1 MATAKLSLYDISIE
15 GLLIEDLLTENEG
28 ELTPE
33 LEARFDALLREGPQ
47 RIEAAAMVVRGLEAS
62 ADACKAEEQ
71 RLKERRLSLEKQA
84 DKLKDRMVFATD
96 AAFSGKVKTPLFTI
110 WTQKA
115 ADSLSISLDEAYT
128 IDHLFEE
135 HPELVKIEKSIDNAA
150 VRSLL
155 KANETSL
162 KAASEILA
170 SPDASEEERKWAA
183 DTLSVIPDAIDV
195 EEKIGKRYLRI
206 K

>member
-1 MATAKLSLYDISIE
+1 MATGKMTLYDLSVE
-15 GLLIEDLLTENEG
+15 GMQIEDMLTAAEG

-33 LEARFDALLREGPQ
+33 LEERFDALLREGPQ

-62 ADACKAEEQ
+62 AAVVKDEEG
-71 RLKERRLSLEKQA
+71 RLRERRMSLEKQA

-96 AAFSGKVKTPLFTI
+96 AAFSGKVKTALFTI

-115 ADSLSISLDEAYT
+115 ADSTSIALDEAYT
-128 IDHLFEE
+128 IDQLREE
-135 HPELVKIEKSIDNAA
+135 RPELVKTECSIDNAA
-150 VRSLL
+150 VRQLL

-162 KAASEILA
+162 KAASDILS
-170 SPDASEEERKWAA
+170 SPDSSETEKAWARE
-183 DTLSVIPDAIDV
+183 TLAIIPDALDI
-195 EEKIGKRYLRI
+195 EEKQGKRYLRI